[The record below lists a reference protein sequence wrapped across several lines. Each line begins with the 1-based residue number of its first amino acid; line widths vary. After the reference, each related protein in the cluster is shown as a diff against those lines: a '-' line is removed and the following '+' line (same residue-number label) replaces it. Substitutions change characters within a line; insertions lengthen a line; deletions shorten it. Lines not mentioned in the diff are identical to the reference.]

1 MKKIVIPVGCKPT
14 DRRSIVSRLAAKGYF
29 FRSPLLRVSVVVFT
43 MTAIFTGCDDGPR
56 REPGKVYM
64 PDMGY
69 SRAYETYATTEEQK
83 AELLKQGIH
92 FSNTPVPG
100 TIKRDELLPFLILK
114 DAAAGDTSNYHASR
128 EVRNPLVSM
137 DTVEAERLYL
147 VNCAICHGAKLDGN
161 GPLYKGGDGPFPA
174 APAQFVGKAQY
185 ETMPEGQM
193 FYSATY
199 GKNKMGSYASQ
210 LNTKQRWMVIAYIK
224 SKQGGKGA
232 GAAAPAAGTSADST
246 AKK

>member
-1 MKKIVIPVGCKPT
+1 MKKIAIL
-14 DRRSIVSRLAAKGYF
+14 SF
-29 FRSPLLRVSVVVFT
+29 VVVT
-43 MTAIFTGCDDGPR
+43 MTAIFTGCSIDSHQ
-56 REPGKVYM
+56 EPGKIYM
-64 PDMGY
+64 PDMAY
-69 SRAYETYATTEEQK
+69 SRAYETYATTEEEK
-83 AELLKQGIH
+83 AALLKQGIH
-92 FSNTPVPG
+92 FSNSPVPG

-114 DAAAGDTSNYHASR
+114 DQLGDSTNYHASR
-128 EVRNPLVSM
+128 EVKNPLTSM

-147 VNCAICHGAKLDGN
+147 VNCAICHGSKLDGN

-185 ETMPEGQM
+185 ENMPEGQM

-224 SKQGGKGA
+224 SKQGAGKGA
-232 GAAAPAAGTSADST
+232 GKGAAAPAATAPAAGADST
-246 AKK
+246 AAKKATASK

>member
-1 MKKIVIPVGCKPT
+1 MKKIYIVLASAMLTVGCS
-14 DRRSIVSRLAAKGYF
+14 DVQRN
-29 FRSPLLRVSVVVFT
+29 
-43 MTAIFTGCDDGPR
+43 
-56 REPGKVYM
+56 PGRIYM
-64 PDMGY
+64 PDMAY

-83 AELLKQGIH
+83 AGLLKQGIH

-114 DAAAGDTSNYHASR
+114 DSAAGDTANYHASR

-224 SKQGGKGA
+224 SKQAAGKSGSA
-232 GAAAPAAGTSADST
+232 TAAPAASGSGTGAAAAATDSA